1 MRRGSGSG
9 GTLLSAMPIR
19 GSLLAAVLSAAVALG
34 SVTSGAAG
42 DTTQQTP
49 ATAAVLVQL
58 QTILL
63 AQAALHGDPTPTR
76 TLAVATS
83 SDAAAGLL
91 APGSYDG
98 QARVPAYLLC
108 AKGTFD
114 VAAISVPHGFHPT
127 GRAPTTLCLV
137 VLAQGLGVTG
147 LSLRQHYPVLRA
159 LGTVQDLNVQPVL
172 SAAEL
177 AQLRTV
183 LVTQAQGTG
192 DPHPTRLRMV
202 ATTYGAALSVVAP
215 AQGADRDTTA
225 VFVLVA
231 SGHFQSPF
239 GGLPTAGRPRP
250 PAPPAVGTLWVIVA
264 ATGGGLLSDGGSA
277 RAPDL
282 GGLGT
287 VQSL

>member
-1 MRRGSGSG
+1 
-9 GTLLSAMPIR
+9 MPIKV
-19 GSLLAAVLSAAVALG
+19 SLLAAVLSAAVVLG
-34 SVTSGAAG
+34 SITSGAAG

-49 ATAAVLVQL
+49 ASAAVLAQL

-63 AQAALHGDPTPTR
+63 GQAALHGDPTPTR

-83 SDAAAGLL
+83 SHAAEGLL
-91 APGSYDG
+91 SPGSHDG
-98 QARVPAYLLC
+98 QAPVPAYLLC

-114 VAAISVPHGFHPT
+114 FGGLSAPRGFHPT
-127 GRAPTTLCLV
+127 GQAPTTLCLV

-147 LSLRQHYPVLRA
+147 LSLGQHYPVLRT

-172 SAAEL
+172 SAAVL

-183 LVTQAQGTG
+183 LLTQAQGTG
-192 DPHPTRLRMV
+192 DPNPTRLRMV

-215 AQGADRDTTA
+215 GQGVDSDTTP

-231 SGHFQSPF
+231 SGHFRSPF
-239 GGLPTAGRPRP
+239 GLPPTPGRPRT
-250 PAPPAVGTLWVIVA
+250 APPPVGTLWVIVPQ
-264 ATGGGLLSDGGSA
+264 TGGGLLSDGGSA

-282 GGLGT
+282 GKLGS
-287 VQSL
+287 VQPL